1 MRENNLSQLVGALG
15 GWLEARPYGAEQDAL
30 DRAARIVLDMRL
42 LGVSI
47 DDVDAPELAALDPE
61 DREVV
66 EHARVWAQA
75 RREDASRR
83 ERADERAALHR
94 RVAER
99 EAGPSDAFTQPAP
112 SQEPIVDARA
122 SESQESKSNDTARPE
137 PVAIEAELQAP
148 PSPSGDVVA
157 ATTKLADPDDHDFFS
172 ASEPDVDASTTRS
185 LRISPD
191 AAFKVVIVVWGI
203 AALGVLAVLLRLAL
217 G

>member
-15 GWLEARPYGAEQDAL
+15 GWLQARPYGAEQDAL

-42 LGVSI
+42 LGLSI

-66 EHARVWAQA
+66 EEARVWALA
-75 RREDASRR
+75 RREEASRR

-99 EAGPSDAFTQPAP
+99 EAGPSDAFARPAP
-112 SQEPIVDARA
+112 VSDPVMDMRQFD
-122 SESQESKSNDTARPE
+122 QPE
-137 PVAIEAELQAP
+137 PASHEDEHVVGAGLAEAQRSVDVAT
-148 PSPSGDVVA
+148 
-157 ATTKLADPDDHDFFS
+157 ATTELADPSDHDFF
-172 ASEPDVDASTTRS
+172 ADPEPAEVPARS
-185 LRISPD
+185 RRVAPD
-191 AAFKVVIVVWGI
+191 AVFKVVLVVWGF
-203 AALGVLAVLLRLAL
+203 AALGVVAVLLRLAL

>member
-15 GWLEARPYGAEQDAL
+15 GWLQARPYGAEQDAL

-66 EHARVWAQA
+66 EQARVWALA
-75 RREDASRR
+75 RREEASRR

-99 EAGPSDAFTQPAP
+99 EAGPSDAFAWPASTP
-112 SQEPIVDARA
+112 DPVIEMSDLAQ
-122 SESQESKSNDTARPE
+122 PE
-137 PVAIEAELQAP
+137 PASHQDEQLVSAGLVETQRSVEVAT
-148 PSPSGDVVA
+148 S
-157 ATTKLADPDDHDFFS
+157 TTELADPSDHDFF
-172 ASEPDVDASTTRS
+172 ADPEPAEVPTLSRRVA
-185 LRISPD
+185 PD
-191 AAFKVVIVVWGI
+191 AVFKVVLVVWGF
-203 AALGVLAVLLRLAL
+203 AALGVVAVLVRLAL